1 MMKTDANP
9 PKSGF
14 MIWALRLLGSA
25 VFLAAVFYFMPLGE
39 VVTAAKKL
47 QPTIWLSA
55 LTIFLSGHVVASLK
69 WRLLISA
76 GAEIPVYTAVRAHFA
91 GLAANLCLPGV
102 AGGDVVRAGIA
113 MRSASDPARIAAG
126 SLLDR
131 LLDTFGLLI
140 LSLIGG
146 VWAIGFAVF
155 DMQLAIIVGL
165 IVLIAAAAIG
175 GYLILCKMRL
185 GALQKLTGKIDALIA
200 DFSRRPLRLI
210 ACLILSMSI
219 QSIFIATTIIL
230 ARATVADAS
239 VAQWFFAWPLA
250 KLIAI
255 LPFSLAGLGVR
266 EAGLAAVL
274 SGFGA
279 DPAGIVAASL
289 LWQSILFAGG
299 MIGGLILLLTSQK
312 APAGDMPDH
321 AGGD

>member
-1 MMKTDANP
+1 MTTAASP
-9 PKSGF
+9 SKSGL
-14 MIWALRLLGSA
+14 MIWALRFLGSA
-25 VFLAAVFYFMPLGE
+25 AFLAAVFYFLPLGD
-39 VVTAAKKL
+39 VIAAAKKL
-47 QPTIWLSA
+47 QPIIWLSA
-55 LTIFLSGHVVASLK
+55 LTIFLSGHVLASLK

-76 GAEIPVYTAVRAHFA
+76 DAEIPVYTAIRAHFA

-102 AGGDVVRAGIA
+102 AGGDVVRAGIV
-113 MRSASDPARIAAG
+113 MRRASDPARIAAG

-146 VWAIGFAVF
+146 VWAIGYAVF
-155 DMQLAIIVGL
+155 DLQLVIIMGL
-165 IVLIAAAAIG
+165 IAVAGAAAIG
-175 GYLILCKMRL
+175 GYILLRKTPI
-185 GALQKLTGKIDALIA
+185 GAVQKITGKIDTLYA
-200 DFSRRPLRLI
+200 DFSKRPLRLI
-210 ACLILSMSI
+210 ACLVLSMSI
-219 QSIFIATTIIL
+219 QSAFIATTIIL

-266 EAGLAAVL
+266 EAGLAAIL
-274 SGFGA
+274 SNFGA

-299 MIGGLILLLTSQK
+299 LIGGLILLLTSQK
-312 APAGDMPDH
+312 APAGETSDNS
-321 AGGD
+321 GGD

>member
-1 MMKTDANP
+1 
-9 PKSGF
+9 
-14 MIWALRLLGSA
+14 MIWALRFIGSA
-25 VFLAAVFYFMPLGE
+25 AFLAAVFYFLPLGD
-39 VVTAAKKL
+39 VIAAAKKL
-47 QPTIWLSA
+47 QPIIWLGA
-55 LTIFLSGHVVASLK
+55 LAIFLGGHFLASLK
-69 WRLLISA
+69 WRLLVST
-76 GAEIPVYTAVRAHFA
+76 GVEIPLYTAIRAHFA

-102 AGGDVVRAGIA
+102 AGGDVVRAGIV
-113 MRSASDPARIAAG
+113 MRGAPDPARIAAG

-155 DMQLAIIVGL
+155 DMQLVIIFGL
-165 IVLIAAAAIG
+165 IVVIGVAAVG
-175 GYLILCKMRL
+175 GYLLLRKAPI
-185 GALQKLTGKIDALIA
+185 GAVQKITGKIDALIA
-200 DFSRRPLRLI
+200 DFSKRPLRLI
-210 ACLILSMSI
+210 ACLVLSMSI
-219 QSIFIATTIIL
+219 QSAFIATTIIL

-266 EAGLAAVL
+266 EAGLAAIL
-274 SGFGA
+274 GGFGA

-299 MIGGLILLLTSQK
+299 MIGGLILLLTSQR
-312 APAGDMPDH
+312 APAVETPDT